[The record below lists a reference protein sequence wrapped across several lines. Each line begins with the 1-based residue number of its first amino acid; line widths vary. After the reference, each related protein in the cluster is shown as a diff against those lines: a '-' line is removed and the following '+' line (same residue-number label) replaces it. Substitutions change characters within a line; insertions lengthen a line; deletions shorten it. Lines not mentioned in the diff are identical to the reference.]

1 MVRTVKDYDE
11 RYTEFLNVA
20 QLLFF
25 TKGYEPTSVQE
36 IIRQVGVAKGTF
48 YHYFDSKQDILEAII
63 KRMVEQVQDVLQ
75 AIATDASLTPM
86 QKLEQ
91 FFKRSNQWKIDR
103 KALMLETAQV
113 LYQDENVLLRE
124 KLKEQSQIVFVP
136 IFADILREGMA
147 DGTFDIVH
155 PVEIAELIWLMP
167 QAMGQ
172 SLIRVMLLDDRRQET
187 MAKVQRE
194 VAVVN
199 TSIERILGMPK
210 DSLKLFDMQDVA
222 YWFDDTGTET

>member
-20 QLLFF
+20 QVLFF
-25 TKGYEPTSVQE
+25 TKGYEPTSVQA
-36 IIRQVGVAKGTF
+36 IIRGVGVAKGTF

-75 AIATDASLTPM
+75 AIAIDASLTPV

-91 FFKRSNQWKIDR
+91 FFKQSNQWKIDR
-103 KALMLETAQV
+103 KEALLQTAQV
-113 LYQDENVLLRE
+113 LYKDENVLLLE
-124 KLKEQSQIVFVP
+124 KLKEQSQITYVP
-136 IFADILREGMA
+136 IFADILGEGMA

-155 PVEIAELIWLMP
+155 PIEIAELIWLMP
-167 QAMGQ
+167 QAMGKLLTQ
-172 SLIRVMLLDDRRQET
+172 VMLLDDHREET

-194 VAVVN
+194 IETLN

-210 DSLKLFDMQDVA
+210 DTLMLFDMQDVMN
-222 YWFDDTGTET
+222 WFGATEKEA